1 VEVNPNHA
9 PTTVTL
15 DYSPMTGEA
24 RFPQAVWEQLRAT
37 LLADLSRE
45 TKCFVLCRTLESS
58 GRVVFLAREVVP
70 VPDEAYAQRSASLV
84 ETRPEFVHALLVR
97 CACEGYAL
105 LEAHTHPWTTLPRFS
120 GVDDRSDLQ
129 KFQTTQ
135 PMSPPFRHGSLVFGC
150 DMSFEGRFWDYTREA
165 MATITRLQVLET
177 PPRTLYGTDCQPP
190 DWTRTALAVYDRQ
203 VRAFGLEG
211 QAMLGRLRVAVV
223 GAGGL
228 GSQIANALALLGVGH
243 LLLIDPDRLELS
255 NLNRVVGASYAQ
267 ALRGWRKARALAQR
281 LNRARPPE
289 RRTVAPLPLDV
300 RTRDALAHLLSCDL
314 IVGAVDS
321 AVVRQYL
328 NTVAMC
334 ALIPYL
340 DAGVGVRSENGRLT
354 QGGGQVQVV
363 IPGATACLAC
373 TERGIRQ
380 SVEEQLTPHQRELS
394 IRGGY
399 IQGEAIPNPQVV
411 FLNGIVGNLLVWEL
425 VKLVTHC
432 APVQPYVYYD
442 LLGQHAFPA
451 RAERNPNCLLCAAH
465 PDSLLGQGLHGLM
478 GYLAP
483 ARAPKSKPIP
493 TPRGK

>member
-1 VEVNPNHA
+1 V
-9 PTTVTL
+9 
-15 DYSPMTGEA
+15 
-24 RFPQAVWEQLRAT
+24 
-37 LLADLSRE
+37 LS
-45 TKCFVLCRTLESS
+45 
-58 GRVVFLAREVVP
+58 
-70 VPDEAYAQRSASLV
+70 
-84 ETRPEFVHALLVR
+84 
-97 CACEGYAL
+97 
-105 LEAHTHPWTTLPRFS
+105 
-120 GVDDRSDLQ
+120 
-129 KFQTTQ
+129 
-135 PMSPPFRHGSLVFGC
+135 
-150 DMSFEGRFWDYTREA
+150 
-165 MATITRLQVLET
+165 
-177 PPRTLYGTDCQPP
+177 
-190 DWTRTALAVYDRQ
+190 
-203 VRAFGLEG
+203 
-211 QAMLGRLRVAVV
+211 RLRVAVV

-228 GSQIANALALLGVGH
+228 GSQIANALALLGVGQ

-267 ALRGWRKARALAQR
+267 AQRRWRKVYALAQR

-289 RRTVAPLPLDV
+289 RRTVVPLPLDA
-300 RTRDALAHLLSCDL
+300 RAREALAHLLGCDL
-314 IVGAVDS
+314 IIGAVDS

-340 DAGVGVRSENGRLT
+340 DAGVGVRSEGGRLM
-354 QGGGQVQVV
+354 QGGGQVQVIV
-363 IPGATACLAC
+363 PGTTACLAC
-373 TERGIRQ
+373 VGRGIRQ

-411 FLNGIVGNLLVWEL
+411 FLNGVVANLLVWEL
-425 VKLVTHC
+425 VKLTTHC

-483 ARAPKSKPIP
+483 KRAPKSKPIP

>member
-1 VEVNPNHA
+1 
-9 PTTVTL
+9 
-15 DYSPMTGEA
+15 MTGEV
-24 RFPQAVWEQLRAT
+24 RVPQAVWEHLRAA
-37 LLADLSRE
+37 LLADLTQE
-45 TKCFVLCRTLESS
+45 TKCFLLCRTLESES
-58 GRVVFLAREVVP
+58 RVVFLAREVVP
-70 VPDEAYAQRSASLV
+70 VPDEAYAQRTHSLV
-84 ETRPEFVHALLVR
+84 ETRPEFVHELLVR
-97 CACEGYAL
+97 CAREGYAL
-105 LEAHTHPWTTLPRFS
+105 LEAHTHPWSTRPRFS
-120 GVDDRSDLQ
+120 AIDNRSDLQ

-135 PMSPPFRHGSLVFGC
+135 SMSPPFRHGSLVFGY
-150 DMSFEGRFWDYTREA
+150 DMSFEGRFWDYARQA
-165 MATITRLQVLET
+165 VAPIVRLQVLEL
-177 PPRTLYGTDCQPP
+177 PPRTLYGTDCQPA
-190 DWTRTALAVYDRQ
+190 DWASAEQAVYDRQ
-203 VRAFGLEG
+203 VRAFGAEG
-211 QAMLGRLRVAVV
+211 QAVLSRLRVAVV

-228 GSQIANALALLGVGH
+228 GSQIANALALLGVGQ

-267 ALRGWRKARALAQR
+267 AVRGWRKVRALAQR

-289 RRTVAPLPLDV
+289 RRTVIPLPLDA
-300 RTRDALAHLLSCDL
+300 RAREALAHLLSCDL

-340 DAGVGVRSENGRLT
+340 DAGVGIRSENGRLT
-354 QGGGQVQVV
+354 AGGGQVQVIV
-363 IPGATACLAC
+363 PGITACLAC
-373 TERGIRQ
+373 VGRGIRQ

-411 FLNGIVGNLLVWEL
+411 FLNGIVANLLVWEL
-425 VKLVTHC
+425 VKLTTHC

-465 PDSLLGQGLHGLM
+465 PDSLLGQGLYGLI

-483 ARAPKSKPIP
+483 KRAPKSKPIP